1 MKIKILVLF
10 TLISF
15 SCFSQSIGGFK
26 IDKSIS
32 RNPIKIQFSVYQ
44 EDSVSI
50 CFYNTWGNLIIN
62 ALPKDLYK
70 AGTYTLEYT
79 LADSLIS
86 DTYLYKIQSS
96 NKNILGNVLFL
107 DFKGSLKSSDFAKL
121 TYIDSIKVYDTTHVT
136 IKDTLKVID
145 SIKVSV
151 YDTTKVLIIDTLNCI
166 KTATRL
172 RNYETFPVS
181 ENLVFHDNLTIS
193 FLGVDHLVL
202 YDLTG
207 KFIRRLTIT
216 GNVIYLQ
223 DLSNG
228 IYVGLFYENGDIVK
242 TVKLIKE

>member
-10 TLISF
+10 TLISI
-15 SCFSQSIGGFK
+15 SCLSQSIGGFK

-32 RNPIKIQFSVYQ
+32 SNPIKIQFNVYQ

-50 CFYNTWGNLIIN
+50 SFYNAWGNVIIN

-70 AGTYTLEYT
+70 AGTYMLEYT
-79 LADSLIS
+79 LADSLKT
-86 DTYLYKIQSS
+86 DTYIYMIQSS
-96 NKNILGNVLFL
+96 NKKIFGNVLFL
-107 DFKGSLKSSDFAKL
+107 DFKGSLKTSDFAKL

-145 SIKVSV
+145 
-151 YDTTKVLIIDTLNCI
+151 TTKVLIIDTLNCI
-166 KTATRL
+166 KTATSL

-181 ENLVFHDNLTIS
+181 ENIEFHDNLTIS
-193 FLGVDHLVL
+193 FSGVDHLVL

-207 KFIRRLTIT
+207 RFIRRLTIT
-216 GNVIYLQ
+216 CNVIYLQ
-223 DLSNG
+223 DLPNG

-242 TVKLIKE
+242 TIKLIKE